1 MVVSSA
7 EGVMQ
12 TMRWVNRGIG
22 LLALVVIGAGCATPE
37 PPLPPPLVMKQGDFK
52 RLAGLWYGTGYVQ
65 EAAPLNI
72 QAVIYEDGEFT
83 VQERR
88 LGATPYPGSMRIV
101 DGGIQYNSQL
111 SSGTMTFYETPTSFV
126 WKWQG
131 VSKFGNNLA
140 VTNELTKTK

>member
-1 MVVSSA
+1 
-7 EGVMQ
+7 MQ

-101 DGGIQYNSQL
+101 DGGIQYDSQL

-140 VTNELTKTK
+140 VTNELAKTK

>member
-1 MVVSSA
+1 
-7 EGVMQ
+7 MQ
-12 TMRWVNRGIG
+12 TMRWVIRVIG

-101 DGGIQYNSQL
+101 DGGIQYDSQL

>member
-1 MVVSSA
+1 
-7 EGVMQ
+7 MQ

-22 LLALVVIGAGCATPE
+22 LLALAVIGAGCATPE

-101 DGGIQYNSQL
+101 DGGIQYDSQL

>member
-37 PPLPPPLVMKQGDFK
+37 PPLPPPLVVKQGDFK

-140 VTNELTKTK
+140 VTNELTKKK

>member
-1 MVVSSA
+1 
-7 EGVMQ
+7 MQ

-101 DGGIQYNSQL
+101 DGGIQYDSQL

>member
-12 TMRWVNRGIG
+12 TKRWVSRGIG
-22 LLALVVIGAGCATPE
+22 LLTLVVIGAGCATPE

-65 EAAPLNI
+65 EAMPLNI

>member
-1 MVVSSA
+1 
-7 EGVMQ
+7 MQ

-131 VSKFGNNLA
+131 VSKFGNNLV

>member
-1 MVVSSA
+1 
-7 EGVMQ
+7 MQ

-37 PPLPPPLVMKQGDFK
+37 PPLPPPLVVKQGDFK

-101 DGGIQYNSQL
+101 DGGIQYDSQL

-140 VTNELTKTK
+140 VTNELTKAK

>member
-37 PPLPPPLVMKQGDFK
+37 PPLPPPLVVKQGDFK

-101 DGGIQYNSQL
+101 DGGIQYDSQL

>member
-1 MVVSSA
+1 
-7 EGVMQ
+7 MQ

-101 DGGIQYNSQL
+101 DGGIQYDSQL

-140 VTNELTKTK
+140 VTNELTKAK

>member
-140 VTNELTKTK
+140 VTNELTKAK

>member
-1 MVVSSA
+1 
-7 EGVMQ
+7 MQ

-22 LLALVVIGAGCATPE
+22 LFALVVIGAGCATPE

-140 VTNELTKTK
+140 VTNELTKAK

>member
-1 MVVSSA
+1 
-7 EGVMQ
+7 MQ

-101 DGGIQYNSQL
+101 DGGIQYDSQL

-140 VTNELTKTK
+140 VTNELT

>member
-1 MVVSSA
+1 
-7 EGVMQ
+7 MQ

-37 PPLPPPLVMKQGDFK
+37 PPLPPPLVVKQGDFK

>member
-101 DGGIQYNSQL
+101 DGGIQYDSQL

>member
-1 MVVSSA
+1 
-7 EGVMQ
+7 MQ

-22 LLALVVIGAGCATPE
+22 LLALAVIGAGCATPE

-65 EAAPLNI
+65 EAAPLDI

-101 DGGIQYNSQL
+101 DGGIQYDSQL